1 MEIAESSVAE
11 EEKESSKSRPGNN
24 AKEGDDT
31 DGEEQAQT
39 SPEMTEHQTKAHTE
53 EPVTIQAEDHTLRSN
68 TKKKWHE
75 IQVIVPPIQI
85 QSLVLQITYQTPP
98 FVKTTSDQLQTTM
111 IGLKWR
117 NLVPRQKPH

>member
-1 MEIAESSVAE
+1 MAGGSAWHFRGSISYAHDYGRAWHSALQVEIAESSVAE

-53 EPVTIQAEDHTLRSN
+53 EPVTIQAEDH
-68 TKKKWHE
+68 
-75 IQVIVPPIQI
+75 
-85 QSLVLQITYQTPP
+85 
-98 FVKTTSDQLQTTM
+98 
-111 IGLKWR
+111 
-117 NLVPRQKPH
+117 NLEEQHKEEVT